1 MRLGYQAEGIFMD
14 HLYYIGNASLVLRV
28 IQHLK
33 HYPLQV
39 EFMTV
44 IHQLDG
50 WVVRVRCTY
59 QWSSRQLGDLQAY
72 LSELGVAYQPNPRLQ
87 SVLADLEAGHH
98 PVEVMQ
104 RYQVAV
110 IAHGQPEQSE
120 VEAFR
125 QQFIRGLG
133 YCPETLG

>member
-1 MRLGYQAEGIFMD
+1 MD
-14 HLYYIGNASLVLRV
+14 YLYYLGNASLILRV

-33 HYPLQV
+33 SNRAKPI
-39 EFMTV
+39 EFISV

-50 WVVRVRCTY
+50 WVVRVMCSS
-59 QWSSRQLGDLQAY
+59 QWTLSQLGDLQAF
-72 LSELGVAYQPNPRLQ
+72 LSELGVPYKPNNRLQ
-87 SVLADLEAGHH
+87 NVLKDLEIGFS
-98 PVEVMQ
+98 PIEVMQ

-110 IAHGQPEQSE
+110 IVHGQPDLSE

-125 QQFIRGLG
+125 QQFIQGLG